1 MKKIFNIALAIAA
14 ALTLVSCAEFLERP
28 SKTSMDDE
36 NYWSSETNLRLFVNG
51 GYTNYFVGHYSGWSA
66 GYDSAV
72 RGDGSSYT
80 EWSDDVMYSS
90 SQIENYVAA
99 TSFDGVSTDG
109 TAISFYIRSQSGAW
123 NYGWVRKWNI
133 MIERVDMMK
142 ENGILTEEAYKHWMG
157 VARFFRAYQYSRMV
171 QSFGDVPYYDKTMEP
186 TDFETQFKPRDSRVL
201 VMTKCM
207 EDFKYA
213 MENVRTEDGENAV
226 NKGVVG
232 TIGSRFMLFEGTWEK
247 YHKTPNGTPNA
258 FLQAALDLAGGVM
271 ALGKYD
277 CDASFKDLLGS
288 ETKKGKE
295 AIMYRSYSAAQ
306 SVRHCTSTYCMPQ
319 YGQGGYPTFNYLE
332 SWICTDGKV
341 RATSTVANKDSWRVQ
356 DMRITRD
363 PRFEATFYD
372 EPNSSGGGTLFTW
385 KFIDREGPKAYYEN
399 QNKGTAIPSKYGS
412 AYNEIGYP
420 VVRYAETLLNWIEAK
435 AELGDVSQ
443 ADLDKSINV
452 IRKRPLDAT
461 ETELG
466 CQQTAP
472 LTLALAEEN
481 AANDPQYNDA
491 VYKTTL
497 AYKNGFAAPKPILW
511 EIRRERRMEFYDEYR
526 RATDIRRW
534 GEIERLNNA
543 TNPKTTFGV
552 WIEAS
557 ELGENKAEYGG
568 DKSNPKYFGAY
579 KKQYTLTANS
589 KLLTTTS
596 IDAASYEEVVIKQY
610 APVAEDGKIVSSNLA
625 DMSGFARPSSFIPR
639 QRTITERDYLLPVP
653 LSVVNQYKAKVQEYP
668 DGGYQE
674 IAQNPGW

>member
-14 ALTLVSCAEFLERP
+14 ALTLVSCSEFLERP
-28 SKTSMDDE
+28 SKTTMDNE
-36 NYWSSETNLRLFVNG
+36 NYWSSEANLRLFVNG
-51 GYTNYFVGHYSGWSA
+51 GFTNYFVGHYSGWSA

-80 EWSDDVMYSS
+80 EWSDDIMYSS
-90 SQIENYVAA
+90 SQIENYTAA
-99 TSFDGVSTDG
+99 TSFDGCSNSES
-109 TAISFYIRSQSGAW
+109 INFYIRSQSGAW
-123 NYGWVRKWNI
+123 NFAWVRKWNI
-133 MIERVDMMK
+133 MIQRVETMK
-142 ENGILTEEAYKHWMG
+142 ENGILTDEAYKHWMG
-157 VARFFRAYQYSRMV
+157 VARFFRAYEYSRLV
-171 QSFGDVPYYDKTMEP
+171 QSFGDMPYYSEPLEP

-213 MENVRTEDGENAV
+213 MENVRADDGENAV

-247 YHKTPNGTPNA
+247 YHKTPSGTPNA
-258 FLQAALDLAGGVM
+258 FLQAAVDLAGGVM
-271 ALGKYD
+271 ALGKYN
-277 CDASFKDLLGS
+277 CDASFKDLFGS
-288 ETKKGKE
+288 ESKKGTE
-295 AIMYRSYSAAQ
+295 AIIYRSYSAAQ

-319 YGQGGYPTFNYLE
+319 YGQGGYATFNHLE
-332 SWICTDGKV
+332 AWVCTDGKV
-341 RATSTVANKDSWRVQ
+341 RATSTVANKDSWKVQ

-385 KFIDREGPKAYYEN
+385 KFIDREGPKAYYAN
-399 QNKGTAIPSKYGS
+399 QNEGAAIPSKYGS

-466 CQQTAP
+466 CHQTEP

-481 AANDPQYNDA
+481 AANDPQYNDD

-497 AYKNGFAAPKPILW
+497 AFKNGFAAPKPILW
-511 EIRRERRMEFYDEYR
+511 EIRRERRMEFFQEYK

-534 GEIERLNNA
+534 GELERLNNA
-543 TNPKTTFGV
+543 TNPKTTYGV

-579 KKQYTLTANS
+579 NKQFTLTS
-589 KLLTTTS
+589 KTVMHTTKDGVNFTDYAAV
-596 IDAASYEEVVIKQY
+596 DADGY
-610 APVAEDGKIVSSNLA
+610 VASSNI
-625 DMSGFARPSSFIPR
+625 DEMSGFARPASFRPR
-639 QRTITERDYLLPVP
+639 ERTITERDYLLPVP
-653 LSVVNQYKAKVQEYP
+653 LSVVNDYHEKVEN
-668 DGGYQE
+668 DDEGIGYQE

>member
-14 ALTLVSCAEFLERP
+14 ALTLVSCADFLERP
-28 SKTSMDDE
+28 SKTSMDDS

-51 GYTNYFVGHYSGWSA
+51 GFTNYFVGHYSGWSA

-72 RGDGSSYT
+72 RGDGSDYT
-80 EWSDDVMYSS
+80 EWSDDIMYSS

-99 TSFDGVSTDG
+99 TSFDGVSNSE
-109 TAISFYIRSQSGAW
+109 AISFYIRSQSGAW
-123 NYGWVRKWNI
+123 NYAWVRKWNM
-133 MIERVDMMK
+133 MIQRIDMMK
-142 ENGILTEEAYKHWMG
+142 ENGKLTEEAYKHWMG
-157 VARFFRAYQYSRMV
+157 VARFFRAYQYSRLV
-171 QSFGDVPYYDKTMEP
+171 QSFGDVPYYDEPMEP

-213 MENVRTEDGENAV
+213 MENVRADDGENAV

-247 YHKTPNGTPNA
+247 YHKTANGTPNA
-258 FLQAALDLAGGVM
+258 FLQAAVDLAGGVM
-271 ALGKYD
+271 ALGKYN
-277 CDASFKDLLGS
+277 CDASFKDLFGS
-288 ETKKGKE
+288 ETKKGTE

-306 SVRHCTSTYCMPQ
+306 STRHCTSTYCMPQ
-319 YGQGGYPTFNYLE
+319 YGQGGYATFNHLE

-385 KFIDREGPKAYYEN
+385 KFIDREGPEAYYKN
-399 QNKGTAIPSKYGS
+399 QNEGTAIPSKYGS
-412 AYNEIGYP
+412 AYNEIGHP

-435 AELGDVSQ
+435 AELGDVTD

-466 CQQTAP
+466 CHQTEP
-472 LTLALAEEN
+472 LTLALAAEN
-481 AANDPQYNDA
+481 AANDPQYNDD

-497 AYKNGFAAPKPILW
+497 AYKNGFAAPKPVLW
-511 EIRRERRMEFYDEYR
+511 EIRRERRMEFFQEYK

-543 TNPKTTFGV
+543 TNPKTTYGV
-552 WIEAS
+552 WLEAS

-579 KKQYTLTANS
+579 KKQFTLTAATVMH
-589 KLLTTTS
+589 TTKDGVNFT
-596 IDAASYEEVVIKQY
+596 DY
-610 APVAEDGKIVSSNLA
+610 APVAEDGKIVSSNLSE
-625 DMSGFARPSSFIPR
+625 MSGFARPSSFKPR
-639 QRTITERDYLLPVP
+639 VRTITERDYLLPVP
-653 LSVVNQYKAKVQEYP
+653 VSVINQYKAKNEEDSKYLP
-668 DGGYQE
+668 IE
-674 IAQNPGW
+674 QNPGW

>member
-1 MKKIFNIALAIAA
+1 MKKIFNIALAVAA
-14 ALTLVSCAEFLERP
+14 ALTLVSCEGFLDRS
-28 SKTSMDDE
+28 SKTTMNDE
-36 NYWSSETNLRLFVNG
+36 NYWSSEDNLRMFVNG
-51 GYTNYFVGHYSGWSA
+51 GFTNYFVGNYSGWSA

-72 RGDGSSYT
+72 RGDGSDYT
-80 EWSDDVMYSS
+80 EWSDDIMYSS

-99 TSFDGVSTDG
+99 TSFDGYTTGESLT
-109 TAISFYIRSQSGAW
+109 FLIRSQSCKW
-123 NYGWVRKWNI
+123 NFGWVRKWNL
-133 MIERVDMMK
+133 MIKRVDAMK
-142 ENGILTEEAYKHWMG
+142 EEGKLTDEAYKHWMG
-157 VARFFRAYQYSRMV
+157 VARFFRAYEYSRLV
-171 QSFGDVPYYDKTMEP
+171 QSFGDMPYFDEPIEP

-207 EDFKYA
+207 EDYKYA
-213 MENVRTEDGENAV
+213 IENVRVDDGNNNV

-258 FLQAALDLAGGVM
+258 FLQAAVDLAGAVM
-271 ALGKYD
+271 NLGKYS
-277 CDASFKDLLGS
+277 CDASFKDLFGS
-288 ETKKGKE
+288 EKKVGNE
-295 AIMYRSYSAAQ
+295 AIVYRSYSAAV

-319 YGQGGYPTFNYLE
+319 YGQGGYATFNHLE

-385 KFIDREGPKAYYEN
+385 KFIDRFGPEYYYAN
-399 QNKGTAIPSKYGS
+399 QNSGAAIPAKYGGAS
-412 AYNEIGYP
+412 NEIGHP

-461 ETELG
+461 QTELG

-481 AANDPQYNDA
+481 AANDPQYNDD

-497 AYKNGFAAPKPILW
+497 AFKNGFAAPKPILW
-511 EIRRERRMEFYDEYR
+511 EIRRERRMEFFDEYK

-543 TNPKTTFGV
+543 TNPKTTYGV
-552 WIEAS
+552 WLEAS

-568 DKSNPKYFGAY
+568 DKSNPKYFGAFH
-579 KKQYTLTANS
+579 KQFTLTAATVMH
-589 KLLTTTS
+589 TTKDGVNFT
-596 IDAASYEEVVIKQY
+596 DY
-610 APVAEDGKIVSSNLA
+610 APVAEDGKIVSSNLSE
-625 DMSGFARPSSFIPR
+625 MSGFARPSSFKPR
-639 QRTITERDYLLPVP
+639 VRTITERDYLLPVP
-653 LSVVNQYKAKVQEYP
+653 QTVINQYKEKIAANP